1 MKNQLKTILLLGA
14 LSVLLVALG
23 GALGGSWMYFFL
35 GFALLL
41 NLGSYFFSDRIV
53 LRMSG
58 ARVVDEH
65 EAPALYA
72 MVRDLAQRAGLPMP
86 KVAIMADPSP
96 NAFATGRTPKK
107 AVVAVTEGLLRLANP
122 RELRGVLAHELAHVA
137 NRDTLVA
144 TIAAAGAVAITH
156 IANVLQWGAILGGGR
171 SSDGEGGGSGLGGLL
186 LALFAPI
193 IAVMLQMGI
202 SRSREYLADEYAANL
217 TGEPESL
224 ASALQKLQAY
234 GEQMLA
240 HGAAAPQPVTASL
253 SIVNPL
259 SGGGMFKLFS
269 THPPIE
275 ARVERLLAMAAAMGR
290 RSA

>member
-1 MKNQLKTILLLGA
+1 MKNQLKTVLLLGA

-23 GALGGSWMYFFL
+23 GAIGGFWTWFFL
-35 GFALLL
+35 GIALLL
-41 NLGSYFFSDRIV
+41 NLGSYLFSDRIV

-58 ARVVDEH
+58 ARVIDEQQ
-65 EAPALYA
+65 APALFG
-72 MVRDLAQRAGLPMP
+72 MVRDLATRAGLPMP

-96 NAFATGRTPKK
+96 NAFATGRTPAR

-144 TIAAAGAVAITH
+144 TIAAAAAVAIQH
-156 IANVLQWGAILGGGR
+156 VANMLQWGAILG
-171 SSDGEGGGSGLGGLL
+171 SSNNSEDGEGSPAGGLL
-186 LALFAPI
+186 LAFFAPV
-193 IAVMLQMGI
+193 IAIMLQMGI
-202 SRSREYLADEYAANL
+202 SRSREYMADEYAAKL
-217 TGEPESL
+217 TGEPEAL

-240 HGAAAPQPVTASL
+240 HGAPAPKPVTASL

-259 SGGGMFKLFS
+259 AGGGMFRLFS

-275 ARVERLLAMAAAMGR
+275 ARVARLQELAAAMGR